1 MVYRRCVPGRSTGRC
16 GTGAGTGR
24 YSGMEYREVYRVV
37 QGCTKRLGGG
47 EAAREACSAEHDL
60 IINI

>member
-1 MVYRRCVPGRSTGRC
+1 MRYRGGYGQVQWDGVQG
-16 GTGAGTGR
+16 G
-24 YSGMEYREVYRVV
+24 V
-37 QGCTKRLGGG
+37 QGCTRVHKEARGGG